1 MGFYDNGST
10 IGFDTTPSVRLEDLV
25 EDASIPTF
33 PESASY
39 LQCALEGAADDE
51 ANWNGIMMACGLQEY
66 THFKE
71 TGENLVYTEAVGGG
85 FIESVRAFLRKVWE
99 KIKALFKKF
108 MIFLD
113 SATKSGKD
121 FINKYRSDINM
132 AVGNIPDNATIN
144 GYKFTL
150 DEYKDKVLAE
160 AEKFKSKVTNAYS
173 SAGAS
178 ISKDNYTSLEK
189 IDLPG
194 GAKINNEDS
203 WSYEDEMEKI
213 RGGLLSKSP
222 MSANEFSK
230 ELFEMLRNGESSKES
245 IDLNSSLVSNAVSS
259 LDGYTEE
266 NKNVKASYTT
276 LDKFFRD
283 LDKSLSKVQTELSKQ
298 KPKADSN
305 ALIWI
310 QRAISLTKGISSTL
324 QTANGIYLTASK
336 DKVNQAKAICVKVVS
351 YKSKTEGYSF
361 ENYDGIGGFMEAA
374 IARMR

>member
-1 MGFYDNGST
+1 MS
-10 IGFDTTPSVRLEDLV
+10 
-25 EDASIPTF
+25 
-33 PESASY
+33 
-39 LQCALEGAADDE
+39 
-51 ANWNGIMMACGLQEY
+51 
-66 THFKE
+66 
-71 TGENLVYTEAVGGG
+71 
-85 FIESVRAFLRKVWE
+85 KVWE

-108 MIFLD
+108 MIFLG

-121 FINKYRSDINM
+121 FINKYRSDINK

-173 SAGAS
+173 SVGGS
-178 ISKDNYTSLEK
+178 ISKDSWGKLGNV
-189 IDLPG
+189 DLPG
-194 GAKINNEDS
+194 GAKINNEDN

-230 ELFEMLRNGESSKES
+230 ELFEMLRNGQSSKES

-266 NKNVKASYTT
+266 NKNVKTSYTA
-276 LDKFFRD
+276 LDKFFKD
-283 LDKSLSKVQTELSKQ
+283 LDKSLSKVQTDLSKQ
-298 KPKADSN
+298 KPDANSA